1 MRNLNDRLASYIERV
16 RSQQIEIGHLQH
28 EVSTIEETKSTE
40 IITMK
45 NAYVSEIAQLRKA
58 LDETSKE
65 RARLQIEAD
74 KFEKENR
81 ELRGKLRDK
90 EKGLNQATV
99 ELKGLMS
106 RFTQMEDEYK
116 NADQELR
123 QLKPEHSNLLQKLEN
138 AKQNLEDETLKRI
151 DLQNQLQTAQ
161 EGLRFENQLL
171 EQQLNES
178 RVRKQTE
185 ISELD
190 GKLSEQYEEKLQVSL
205 NELRDTYEQQLAEN
219 RNEFTRVYD
228 NKLKSLQ
235 EKLDRVRSE
244 SAGSVQEMR
253 ELETKITGLTSRNL
267 ELESSNATLAK
278 RMEELLRDM
287 DAAAKNFRAQMA
299 MKDAEMKS
307 KDEQMEEMLR
317 DYRDL
322 MEIKVALDMEI
333 AAYRKLLEGEEA
345 RLGMSPSGSELAT
358 PVGASGRGVKRK
370 RTTILEEEVSEL
382 LFDQSGKGDVVIEPL
397 DKEGH
402 CIKIRNK
409 SSEEINIGGWVL
421 TNATG
426 GNDTS
431 YKFHRT
437 TTLQPN
443 DVCTI
448 WSSDTHEEHEP
459 PLNLV
464 MKRGGWTIGDENTT
478 TLVNKDGEEEAT
490 VFSRRGNHLKGT
502 IRQGTSQLYGQRADP
517 ENQNCAIM

>member
-205 NELRDTYEQQLAEN
+205 NVSAYFPFMNDTYRYVLIILHSCLCYRSFETRTSNNWPRIAMSSLA
-219 RNEFTRVYD
+219 F
-228 NKLKSLQ
+228 
-235 EKLDRVRSE
+235 
-244 SAGSVQEMR
+244 
-253 ELETKITGLTSRNL
+253 
-267 ELESSNATLAK
+267 
-278 RMEELLRDM
+278 
-287 DAAAKNFRAQMA
+287 
-299 MKDAEMKS
+299 
-307 KDEQMEEMLR
+307 
-317 DYRDL
+317 
-322 MEIKVALDMEI
+322 
-333 AAYRKLLEGEEA
+333 
-345 RLGMSPSGSELAT
+345 
-358 PVGASGRGVKRK
+358 
-370 RTTILEEEVSEL
+370 
-382 LFDQSGKGDVVIEPL
+382 
-397 DKEGH
+397 
-402 CIKIRNK
+402 
-409 SSEEINIGGWVL
+409 
-421 TNATG
+421 
-426 GNDTS
+426 
-431 YKFHRT
+431 T
-437 TTLQPN
+437 TTN
-443 DVCTI
+443 
-448 WSSDTHEEHEP
+448 
-459 PLNLV
+459 
-464 MKRGGWTIGDENTT
+464 
-478 TLVNKDGEEEAT
+478 
-490 VFSRRGNHLKGT
+490 
-502 IRQGTSQLYGQRADP
+502 
-517 ENQNCAIM
+517 